1 MRYQFRLATL
11 DVQRIEADKRLE
23 VALAELSEKKN
34 SEIRLA
40 LAEFTASA
48 QKSLDEAVAAE
59 VLRGRTDV
67 EDMRQSLQSLLV
79 AAEAARDTATANLA
93 NVEERWVK
101 LRDEAV
107 RAIVVS
113 KDAERE
119 VALSEQRADAKALV
133 DKANAEK
140 FEFLELY
147 TKENKARKIIHNKL
161 LELQGNIRVI
171 CRVRPILEV
180 ERRSGEDVD
189 VTSFPSDEDLVIQRD
204 TMTKARY
211 EFDRVFAPVSIQ
223 TQVFDAVQPLCV
235 SVLDGFN
242 VCIFAYGQ
250 TVINYIP
257 IYLILMYKNMNLVS
271 SGVRKNLHNG
281 GLWRR

>member
-1 MRYQFRLATL
+1 MAL
-11 DVQRIEADKRLE
+11 DAQRIEAEKRLE

-34 SEIRLA
+34 SEMRLA
-40 LAEFTASA
+40 LAEFTTSA
-48 QKSLDEAVAAE
+48 KKSLDEAVAAE
-59 VLRGRTDV
+59 ALRGRTDV
-67 EDMRQSLQSLLV
+67 EVLRQSLQSNV
-79 AAEAARDTATANLA
+79 AAAEAARDTAIANLA

-107 RAIVVS
+107 REVVVS

-119 VALSEQRADAKALV
+119 SVLSEQRAEAKALL

-140 FEFLELY
+140 MEFLDLY

-235 SVLDGFN
+235 SVLDGYN

-250 TVINYIP
+250 TVINNIA
-257 IYLILMYKNMNLVS
+257 IYFILVCKI
-271 SGVRKNLHNG
+271 
-281 GLWRR
+281 